1 MSKID
6 EAFKA
11 VPRINFLRPEHK
23 DQHELDVPLPIGSG
37 QTNSQPST
45 VRQMLLWL
53 DPQPGDKILDV
64 GSGSGWTTALL
75 AHLVGPTGT
84 IYAVERILELVQFGE
99 ENCRRMGV
107 HNVLFFEAEKVYGLP
122 EFVPYDR
129 ILVSAAA
136 TELPTQLLEQLKIGG
151 RMVVPTRT
159 TIHVID
165 KVTNQNYTHSEYPG
179 YVFVPLV

>member
-1 MSKID
+1 MCS
-6 EAFKA
+6 
-11 VPRINFLRPEHK
+11 FLKPKR
-23 DQHELDVPLPIGSG
+23 
-37 QTNSQPST
+37 
-45 VRQMLLWL
+45 
-53 DPQPGDKILDV
+53 
-64 GSGSGWTTALL
+64 
-75 AHLVGPTGT
+75 
-84 IYAVERILELVQFGE
+84 
-99 ENCRRMGV
+99 
-107 HNVLFFEAEKVYGLP
+107 VYGLP

>member
-1 MSKID
+1 MSKIE

-11 VPRINFLRPEHK
+11 VPRIDFLRPEEK

-107 HNVLFFEAEKVYGLP
+107 HNVLFFEAEKCLWAT
-122 EFVPYDR
+122 R
-129 ILVSAAA
+129 ICSLRPNSGQRRGHGTTDA
-136 TELPTQLLEQLKIGG
+136 TP
-151 RMVVPTRT
+151 RT
-159 TIHVID
+159 A
-165 KVTNQNYTHSEYPG
+165 KNRR
-179 YVFVPLV
+179 

>member
-1 MSKID
+1 MRKID

-11 VPRINFLRPEHK
+11 VPRIDFLRPEHK

-84 IYAVERILELVQFGE
+84 IYAVERILES
-99 ENCRRMGV
+99 
-107 HNVLFFEAEKVYGLP
+107 
-122 EFVPYDR
+122 
-129 ILVSAAA
+129 VS
-136 TELPTQLLEQLKIGG
+136 
-151 RMVVPTRT
+151 
-159 TIHVID
+159 
-165 KVTNQNYTHSEYPG
+165 YTHLRAHETDSY
-179 YVFVPLV
+179 LVCRLL